1 MASTTSFLAA
11 TQARRSM
18 YALAKESPISN
29 ERIIEIVE
37 HAIKYAPSPFNV
49 RSTRC
54 VVLLGAEHDKL
65 WEHAYEITEKTT
77 PQAIGILGPK
87 IKGFGAA
94 YGTCMFFDDSTAVND
109 LTPRFAALSGQYP
122 EWSEHSNGMHQ
133 YIVWTALE
141 AEGLGCNLQHYQPS
155 ITPFVAN
162 EWKIPETWSLK
173 CQMVFGKPT
182 AGPGDEK
189 PKRPMED
196 CLKVYGN

>member
-37 HAIKYAPSPFNV
+37 HAIKHAPSPFNV

-94 YGTCMFFDDSTAVND
+94 YGTVS
-109 LTPRFAALSGQYP
+109 
-122 EWSEHSNGMHQ
+122 
-133 YIVWTALE
+133 
-141 AEGLGCNLQHYQPS
+141 
-155 ITPFVAN
+155 
-162 EWKIPETWSLK
+162 
-173 CQMVFGKPT
+173 
-182 AGPGDEK
+182 
-189 PKRPMED
+189 
-196 CLKVYGN
+196 

>member
-54 VVLLGAEHDKL
+54 VVLFGAEHNKL
-65 WEHAYEITEKTT
+65 WEHAYKITEEST

-87 IKGFGAA
+87 INGFAAA
-94 YGTCMFFDDSTAVND
+94 YGTCMFFDDASALND
-109 LTPRFAALSGQYP
+109 LTPRFAALSRQYP

-133 YIVWTALE
+133 YIVWTGLE

-155 ITPFVAN
+155 ITPFVN
-162 EWKIPETWSLK
+162 SEWRIPETWSLK

-182 AGPGDEK
+182 AGAGDEK
-189 PKRPMED
+189 PKTHIE
-196 CLKVYGN
+196 KSITVYGN